1 MLSEPVLADAGA
13 EDGLAIPEDVPVL
26 APEAPELAPAG
37 GMVSVLVGGEL
48 DGEVEGDVEGD
59 VDGELIDPGAAESVA
74 FLPQAPSA
82 SNADKTTADATTDLD
97 GRENIKIS
105 FLELEANCLESTRE
119 YKN

>member
-13 EDGLAIPEDVPVL
+13 DDGLAIPDDVPVL
-26 APEAPELAPAG
+26 EPEAPELAPAG
-37 GMVSVLVGGEL
+37 GIVSVLVDGEL
-48 DGEVEGDVEGD
+48 DGIVEGDAEGD

-82 SNADKTTADATTDLD
+82 SNADKATADATTDLD

-105 FLELEANCLESTRE
+105 FLELKANCLKSTRK

>member
-13 EDGLAIPEDVPVL
+13 DDGLAIPDDVPVL
-26 APEAPELAPAG
+26 EPEAPELAPAG
-37 GMVSVLVGGEL
+37 GIVSVLVDGEL
-48 DGEVEGDVEGD
+48 DGI

-82 SNADKTTADATTDLD
+82 SNADKATADATTDLD

-105 FLELEANCLESTRE
+105 FLELKANCLKSTRK

>member
-13 EDGLAIPEDVPVL
+13 DDGLAIPDDVPVL
-26 APEAPELAPAG
+26 EPEAPELAPAG
-37 GMVSVLVGGEL
+37 GIVSVLVDGEL
-48 DGEVEGDVEGD
+48 DGIVEGD

-82 SNADKTTADATTDLD
+82 SNADKATADATTDLD

-105 FLELEANCLESTRE
+105 FLELKANCLKSTRK